1 MQSLQGWNTCFSKG
15 HITLSIYL
23 GLMPER
29 PPNSDIYPKNGG
41 YEKLRSHQMAELLE
55 DVTKRFVIRYVD
67 PSSRT
72 CDQMIQASRS
82 GARNIAEGSVFSA
95 TSKKIEMNLTNVAR
109 ASITELKKDYA
120 AFLRQN
126 KLTLWPMSD
135 VIRQE
140 LIDSRLQQ
148 VDDVARWGASVHKR
162 EPSRSLA
169 EISANIGHVYCMVA
183 GGLLDRQMQSQARDF
198 EANGGFNERL
208 YRIRSEA
215 KKKGNGPKS
224 DQT

>member
-1 MQSLQGWNTCFSKG
+1 
-15 HITLSIYL
+15 
-23 GLMPER
+23 MPER

-41 YEKLRSHQMAELLE
+41 YEKLVSHQMAELLE
-55 DVTKRFVIRYVD
+55 DITKRFVARYVD
-67 PSSRT
+67 RWSRT
-72 CDQMIQASRS
+72 TDQMVQASRS
-82 GARNIAEGSVFSA
+82 GARNIAEGSLFSA

-109 ASITELKKDYA
+109 ASITELKRDYA

-135 VIRQE
+135 AIRQE
-140 LIDSRLQQ
+140 LIDSRLKL
-148 VDDVARWGASVHKR
+148 VDDVARWGANVHKR

-215 KKKGNGPKS
+215 KKKGNGPKP
-224 DQT
+224 DQA

>member
-1 MQSLQGWNTCFSKG
+1 M
-15 HITLSIYL
+15 
-23 GLMPER
+23 
-29 PPNSDIYPKNGG
+29 
-41 YEKLRSHQMAELLE
+41 E

-67 PSSRT
+67 PRSRT

-82 GARNIAEGSVFSA
+82 GARNIAEGSLFSA

-109 ASITELKKDYA
+109 ASITELKRDYA

-135 VIRQE
+135 AIRQE
-140 LIDSRLQQ
+140 LIDSRLKL
-148 VDDVARWGASVHKR
+148 VDDVARWGANVHKR

-215 KKKGNGPKS
+215 KKKGNGPKP
-224 DQT
+224 DQA

>member
-1 MQSLQGWNTCFSKG
+1 
-15 HITLSIYL
+15 
-23 GLMPER
+23 MPER

-41 YEKLRSHQMAELLE
+41 YEKLVSHQMAELLE
-55 DVTKRFVIRYVD
+55 DVTKRFVARYVD
-67 PSSRT
+67 RWSRT
-72 CDQMIQASRS
+72 TDQMVQASRS
-82 GARNIAEGSVFSA
+82 GARNIAEGSLFSA

-109 ASITELKKDYA
+109 ASITELKRDYA

-135 VIRQE
+135 AIRQE
-140 LIDSRLQQ
+140 LIDSRLKL
-148 VDDVARWGASVHKR
+148 VDDVARWGANVHKR

-215 KKKGNGPKS
+215 KKKGNGPKP
-224 DQT
+224 DQA

>member
-1 MQSLQGWNTCFSKG
+1 
-15 HITLSIYL
+15 
-23 GLMPER
+23 MPER

-41 YEKLRSHQMAELLE
+41 YEKLVSHQMAELLE
-55 DVTKRFVIRYVD
+55 DITKRFVARYVD
-67 PSSRT
+67 RWSRT
-72 CDQMIQASRS
+72 TDQMVQASRS
-82 GARNIAEGSVFSA
+82 GARNIAEGSLFSA
-95 TSKKIEMNLTNVAR
+95 TSKKIEMNLTNVTR
-109 ASITELKKDYA
+109 TSITELKRDYA

-135 VIRQE
+135 AIRQE
-140 LIDSRLQQ
+140 LIDSRLKL

-215 KKKGNGPKS
+215 KKKGNGPKP
-224 DQT
+224 DQA

>member
-1 MQSLQGWNTCFSKG
+1 
-15 HITLSIYL
+15 
-23 GLMPER
+23 MPER

-41 YEKLRSHQMAELLE
+41 YEKLVSHQMAELLE
-55 DVTKRFVIRYVD
+55 DITKRFVARYVD
-67 PSSRT
+67 RWSRT
-72 CDQMIQASRS
+72 TDQMVQASRS
-82 GARNIAEGSVFSA
+82 GARNIAEGSLFSA

-109 ASITELKKDYA
+109 ASITELKRDYA

-135 VIRQE
+135 AIRQE
-140 LIDSRLQQ
+140 LIDSRLKL

-215 KKKGNGPKS
+215 KKKGNGPKP
-224 DQT
+224 DQA

>member
-1 MQSLQGWNTCFSKG
+1 M
-15 HITLSIYL
+15 
-23 GLMPER
+23 
-29 PPNSDIYPKNGG
+29 
-41 YEKLRSHQMAELLE
+41 E

-67 PSSRT
+67 PRSRT

-82 GARNIAEGSVFSA
+82 GARNIAEGSLFSA

-109 ASITELKKDYA
+109 ASITELKRDYA

-135 VIRQE
+135 AIRQE
-140 LIDSRLQQ
+140 LIDSRLKL
-148 VDDVARWGASVHKR
+148 VDDVARWGANVHKR
-162 EPSRSLA
+162 EPSRSLV

-215 KKKGNGPKS
+215 KKKGNGPKP

>member
-1 MQSLQGWNTCFSKG
+1 
-15 HITLSIYL
+15 
-23 GLMPER
+23 MPER